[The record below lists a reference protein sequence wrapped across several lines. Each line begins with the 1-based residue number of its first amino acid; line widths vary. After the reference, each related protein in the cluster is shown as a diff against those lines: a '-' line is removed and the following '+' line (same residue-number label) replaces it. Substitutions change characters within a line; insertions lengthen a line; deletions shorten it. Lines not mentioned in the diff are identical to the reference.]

1 MKQAPPKN
9 VETYIAAAPAEA
21 RPMLEKLR
29 KVMRAAM
36 PKANEIIS
44 YTIPTYK
51 YGKGMVSFGAAKG
64 HCGLYGIGKAIIT
77 AHMDE
82 IKPYGTNGST
92 VRFPLDKP
100 LPVALVKK
108 LVKARAAEIEA
119 SMKGKLPVQLTS
131 DFPNGLAQPA
141 QRALAAAGYQSLKQL
156 SKISE
161 PELKQLHGIG
171 PNAIDLLRRALEA
184 KGWSFAKTK

>member
-1 MKQAPPKN
+1 MKQAPPKD

-29 KVMRAAM
+29 KAMRAAM

-51 YGKGMVSFGAAKG
+51 YGKG
-64 HCGLYGIGKAIIT
+64 
-77 AHMDE
+77 
-82 IKPYGTNGST
+82 
-92 VRFPLDKP
+92 
-100 LPVALVKK
+100 
-108 LVKARAAEIEA
+108 
-119 SMKGKLPVQLTS
+119 KLPVQPTS

-141 QRALAAAGYQSLKQL
+141 QRALTAAGYQNLKQL

-161 PELKQLHGIG
+161 AEIKKLHGIG

-184 KGWSFAKTK
+184 KGGSFAKTK